1 MAGTQ
6 HYSLR
11 WNNHQSHVLNAFDA
25 LLQNEALV
33 DCTLV
38 CEDTSI
44 RAHKVVLSA
53 CSPYFQKIFTD
64 NPCKHP
70 IIVLKDVRGWEVQCI
85 VDFMYK
91 GETSVPESQLTSLIK
106 AAESLKVRG
115 LTSSDQSLPP
125 GLAGGPTRD
134 GSRSNSRHNSP
145 MPGNFGA
152 SRSLHYSP
160 SPARY
165 PPSNGGGDNQ
175 EGPVSK
181 VPHMSSSDQSS
192 PMSLTTHDPEARRS
206 AEERC
211 SASSASARASPG
223 PAGSGPR
230 RKQARPRRR
239 SGDSIGNASL
249 DLSKADS
256 PPFRKSPAHLDD
268 ATPENLSMKRPSSS
282 PAINLVKTEAL
293 LEDGRHAA
301 MSDNLSEASSAE
313 RDHARIAAAAAL
325 AVSSATDDHN
335 KPPTPSNRPDHFLSA
350 FHGNGLHQRE
360 HEDRVEA
367 LQALNML
374 NMSMA
379 RGMGLPH
386 LPHPHGGHPLAGH
399 PGVNGAPHLPTH
411 HALTSSAGAVI
422 GRPTSTPSTGSTNNA
437 FNGLD
442 IFESPLKKKRRRSLS
457 QSLSPQEHL
466 TQILMNL
473 PTATKLNINNNE
485 DQKRGKSPCGVG
497 LFGNSS
503 PLGPPSSSTTHGTSA
518 GFCNICQKY
527 VSNRTNHKYV
537 HSQVKFKCKICGFL
551 YSRKDTLKDHIRGK
565 HNPRY
570 STTDLNSLVEV
581 VPPSNG
587 AIPTLNGRKN

>member
-1 MAGTQ
+1 MCND
-6 HYSLR
+6 Y
-11 WNNHQSHVLNAFDA
+11 
-25 LLQNEALV
+25 
-33 DCTLV
+33 V
-38 CEDTSI
+38 CVSKSI
-44 RAHKVVLSA
+44 FSS
-53 CSPYFQKIFTD
+53 SPYFQKIFTD

-282 PAINLVKTEAL
+282 PAINLVSIGPWAL
-293 LEDGRHAA
+293 EVGYLALG
-301 MSDNLSEASSAE
+301 L
-313 RDHARIAAAAAL
+313 RIFPAL
-325 AVSSATDDHN
+325 
-335 KPPTPSNRPDHFLSA
+335 
-350 FHGNGLHQRE
+350 GL
-360 HEDRVEA
+360 
-367 LQALNML
+367 
-374 NMSMA
+374 
-379 RGMGLPH
+379 
-386 LPHPHGGHPLAGH
+386 
-399 PGVNGAPHLPTH
+399 
-411 HALTSSAGAVI
+411 
-422 GRPTSTPSTGSTNNA
+422 
-437 FNGLD
+437 
-442 IFESPLKKKRRRSLS
+442 
-457 QSLSPQEHL
+457 
-466 TQILMNL
+466 
-473 PTATKLNINNNE
+473 
-485 DQKRGKSPCGVG
+485 
-497 LFGNSS
+497 
-503 PLGPPSSSTTHGTSA
+503 
-518 GFCNICQKY
+518 
-527 VSNRTNHKYV
+527 
-537 HSQVKFKCKICGFL
+537 
-551 YSRKDTLKDHIRGK
+551 
-565 HNPRY
+565 
-570 STTDLNSLVEV
+570 
-581 VPPSNG
+581 
-587 AIPTLNGRKN
+587 